1 MKKYLKY
8 YVTSW
13 VMLFLVYNAVSLLLE
28 FNIGGEEKFD
38 VKFLTGYIFVIMS
51 FTIHLITS
59 IFLLNV
65 DTKKVIYNI
74 PVIKT
79 TMFCFVI
86 MFLFGIAATIF
97 PIIPTWA
104 VISFC
109 LVLLLINIVL
119 LMKGSTISEIATEK
133 EEKIENSISQFKKI
147 RQEINLILANNK
159 KEELK
164 KPLKELNELITYSD
178 PVTNNKVNDIEQEI
192 ILQIR
197 LFQELTDK
205 TELNELLNKLEE
217 IKSLIDKRNKIIKDN
232 K

>member
-13 VMLFLVYNAVSLLLE
+13 VMLFLVYNAVALLLE

-38 VKFLTGYIFVIMS
+38 VKFLTGYIFVIIS